1 MKVKELIEELKC
13 YDEEADVVFEF
24 NDDIEVDSWTED
36 RFGNKKVS
44 LDKYLEITFSGDI
57 RDCCWIELGVRND

>member
-36 RFGNKKVS
+36 RYGNKKVS

-57 RDCCWIELGVRND
+57 RDCCWIELGVCND

>member
-13 YDEEADVVFEF
+13 YDEDADIVFEF

-36 RFGNKKVS
+36 KWGNRQVTI
-44 LDKYLEITFSGDI
+44 DKHLKITFSGHV
-57 RDCCWIELGVRND
+57 RDCCWIELGVEE